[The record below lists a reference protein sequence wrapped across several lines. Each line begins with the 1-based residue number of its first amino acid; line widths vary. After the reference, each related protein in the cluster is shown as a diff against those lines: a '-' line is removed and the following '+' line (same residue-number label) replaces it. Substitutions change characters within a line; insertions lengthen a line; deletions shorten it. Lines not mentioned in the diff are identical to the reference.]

1 MSVLLSNWSKHVRTV
16 PSSYVLPQEKRP
28 GNLISAP
35 VCKSIPVIDLGQLGR
50 LDRAGVLQQIMNACQ
65 DFGIF
70 QVINHGVSEELME
83 DTMSL
88 FKEFFDMPAEELAE
102 YCSEDRTKSFRLY
115 TSVEVRKLSMRVL
128 DLICEGLG
136 IEMGYFGNEIS
147 KVQGLLV
154 NHYPP
159 CPDPSLVLGVRG
171 HCDPNLL
178 TLVQQE
184 VHGLQI
190 FKDGQ
195 WAGVEPLPHAFVINI
210 CNQLEV
216 VALWKAQQSY
226 LRRSLAKT
234 QLSVAIPRY
243 IKGQKVTCT
252 SRAPLTTPTLG
263 SRHVEDMMASYQPGL
278 RGMVISNGKLKSA
291 QHRVVTN
298 TSVARTSLGT
308 FIDPCME
315 CVIEPAK
322 AIVSE
327 SYPPLFKS
335 YQYKE
340 FIEIYMDKAYR
351 RSTAVELL
359 KLQA

>member
-1 MSVLLSNWSKHVRTV
+1 MSVLLSNWSKHIRTV

-28 GNLISAP
+28 GNLIAAP

-50 LDRAGVLQQIMNACQ
+50 LDRVGVLQQIMNACQ

-102 YCSEDRTKSFRLY
+102 YYSEDRTKSFRLC
-115 TSVEVRKLSMRVL
+115 TSGMNHNKDDVNLWKDWVSHLCHPLENYVQSWPEKPARYREVVGAYAVEVRKLSMRVL

-159 CPDPSLVLGVRG
+159 CPDPSLVFGVRG

-178 TLVQQE
+178 TLLQQE

-216 VALWKAQQSY
+216 CLY
-226 LRRSLAKT
+226 
-234 QLSVAIPRY
+234 
-243 IKGQKVTCT
+243 
-252 SRAPLTTPTLG
+252 
-263 SRHVEDMMASYQPGL
+263 
-278 RGMVISNGKLKSA
+278 
-291 QHRVVTN
+291 
-298 TSVARTSLGT
+298 
-308 FIDPCME
+308 PC
-315 CVIEPAK
+315 P
-322 AIVSE
+322 
-327 SYPPLFKS
+327 
-335 YQYKE
+335 
-340 FIEIYMDKAYR
+340 
-351 RSTAVELL
+351 
-359 KLQA
+359 

>member
-1 MSVLLSNWSKHVRTV
+1 MSVLLSNWSKHAHAV

-28 GNLISAP
+28 ENLNA
-35 VCKSIPVIDLGQLGR
+35 VCKSIPVIDLGQLGGP
-50 LDRAGVLQQIMNACQ
+50 DRADVLQQIMKACQ

-88 FKEFFDMPAEELAE
+88 FKEFFDMPAEEKAE
-102 YCSEDRTKSFRLY
+102 YYSEDRTKAFRLY
-115 TSVEVRKLSMRVL
+115 TGGTNYNKADVNFWKDSVRHLCHPLEDYVQSWPEKPARYREVVGAYAVEVRKLSMRVL

-136 IEMGYFGNEIS
+136 IKLGYFGNEIS
-147 KVQGLLV
+147 KEQGFIV

-159 CPDPSLVLGVRG
+159 CPDPSLVLGIGG

-178 TLVQQE
+178 TLLQQD
-184 VHGLQI
+184 VHGLQT

-195 WAGVEPLPHAFVINI
+195 WAGVEPLPHAFVINV

-216 VALWKAQQSY
+216 V
-226 LRRSLAKT
+226 
-234 QLSVAIPRY
+234 
-243 IKGQKVTCT
+243 
-252 SRAPLTTPTLG
+252 
-263 SRHVEDMMASYQPGL
+263 
-278 RGMVISNGKLKSA
+278 SNGKLKSA
-291 QHRVVTN
+291 EHRAVTN
-298 TSVARTSLGT
+298 TSVARTSLVT
-308 FIDPCME
+308 FISPSME

-327 SYPPLFKS
+327 SSPPLFRS

-340 FIEIYMDKAYR
+340 FYEIFMDKAQPK
-351 RSTAVELL
+351 STAVQSL
-359 KLQA
+359 KLRI

>member
-115 TSVEVRKLSMRVL
+115 TSGMNHKKDDVNLWKDWVSHLCHPLEDYVQSWPEKPVRYREVVGHMQWNSTGGAWAS
-128 DLICEGLG
+128 DL
-136 IEMGYFGNEIS
+136 
-147 KVQGLLV
+147 QGW
-154 NHYPP
+154 
-159 CPDPSLVLGVRG
+159 
-171 HCDPNLL
+171 
-178 TLVQQE
+178 
-184 VHGLQI
+184 
-190 FKDGQ
+190 Q

-216 VALWKAQQSY
+216 INHEVLQSLKDGTMSLFEEFFPHACRGQASFY
-226 LRRSLAKT
+226 TEDRYKSCKLYTSDSESLLRRFITGKIHFNT
-234 QLSVAIPRY
+234 T
-243 IKGQKVTCT
+243 VTF
-252 SRAPLTTPTLG
+252 
-263 SRHVEDMMASYQPGL
+263 
-278 RGMVISNGKLKSA
+278 RGK
-291 QHRVVTN
+291 H
-298 TSVARTSLGT
+298 
-308 FIDPCME
+308 
-315 CVIEPAK
+315 
-322 AIVSE
+322 
-327 SYPPLFKS
+327 
-335 YQYKE
+335 
-340 FIEIYMDKAYR
+340 
-351 RSTAVELL
+351 
-359 KLQA
+359 